1 MEQSRRAILTHIK
14 NAVKKSDGMFVFGG
28 VAAKNEHTN
37 CPILSE
43 ISITHNSMLE
53 GTLERITFHSA
64 EDGYTVARLMP
75 HGKSYLVTIV
85 GKLLGVRPGE
95 TLALEGEWQE
105 HREHGRQFLVTS
117 YRTLMP
123 ATIDGIK
130 RYLGSGL
137 IKGIGPATA
146 KKITETFGKYTLEV
160 LEREPDR
167 LVEVPGLGRK
177 KVELIKQA
185 WREQQ
190 QIKEVMLFLQELGLP
205 TGLAVKI
212 YKQYGDEAMALVR
225 EQPYRLADEVY
236 GIGFLTADQ
245 IASGLGIP
253 HDDPRRI
260 GAGLRY
266 TLSQATE
273 DGHCYLPADELISRA
288 AALLGVTE
296 VQAEAVL
303 NDPVLAGEIEIV
315 SNWLEKATKSSRAD
329 TSERNELTHSATH
342 PLTDSSSVYL
352 KPLAMAEQGVASAI
366 MRLMRAPS
374 AISGFYRAA
383 NWPRVFDHLA
393 ERRAINLAERQQ
405 QAVQMAL
412 TEKVSVLTGGPG
424 TGKTVSLRTVVDL
437 LRVRGY
443 KPLLASPTGRAAKRL
458 AEATAAEAS
467 TIHRLLEYSP
477 QNGPHFRRNAEWP
490 LECDLLVIDE
500 VSMLDILLA
509 NHLLKAVP
517 LHAHV
522 LLVGDADQLPSVG
535 PGSVLRD
542 LLRSGVVPSVHLD
555 VIFRQAAGSGIALNA
570 RRINQGELPE
580 FKDYDDFF
588 FFGASEP
595 ERCAALTVELVVE
608 RIARRFG
615 FDPRRD
621 VQVLSPMHKGAAGV
635 ANLNRLLQEALNP
648 PGQGK
653 AERGYGSVVFRVGD
667 RVLQQRNNYDLD
679 VYNGDVGVVAA
690 IDELEQ
696 SLTVRFDDDREVAY
710 DWSQLDELTLA
721 YALSVHKSQGG
732 EYPVIVLPVLM
743 QHYALLQRNLLYTAV
758 TRARQLV
765 VLVGDR
771 KAVAVAVGN
780 ARVQERYTGLV
791 ERLA

>member
-1 MEQSRRAILTHIK
+1 
-14 NAVKKSDGMFVFGG
+14 
-28 VAAKNEHTN
+28 
-37 CPILSE
+37 
-43 ISITHNSMLE
+43 MLE

-75 HGKSYLVTIV
+75 RGKSYVITIV

-105 HREHGRQFLVTS
+105 HREHGRQFLVSS

-137 IKGIGPATA
+137 IKGVGPATA

-177 KVELIKQA
+177 KVEVIKQA

-212 YKQYGDEAMALVR
+212 YKQYGDGAMALVR

-245 IASGLGIP
+245 IAAGLGIP
-253 HDDPRRI
+253 RDDPRRI

-273 DGHCYLPADELISRA
+273 DGHCYLPAVELITRA
-288 AALLGVTE
+288 AALLE
-296 VQAEAVL
+296 VSEAQAEAVL
-303 NDPVLAGEIEIV
+303 GDPVLAGEVEVV
-315 SNWLEKATKSSRAD
+315 SRWRGEPVTYFETGSTLD
-329 TSERNELTHSATH
+329 NEPQPQQLTGSPAHR
-342 PLTDSSSVYL
+342 LTGSPAVYL

-366 MRLMRAPS
+366 KRLLHGPS
-374 AISGFYRAA
+374 AISGFYRTA
-383 NWPRVFDHLA
+383 NWPRVFTHLA
-393 ERRAINLAERQQ
+393 ERRQINLAEKQQ

-412 TEKVSVLTGGPG
+412 TEKVSILTGGPG
-424 TGKTVSLRTVVDL
+424 TGKTVSLRTVVEL
-437 LRVRGY
+437 LRARGY

-458 AEATAAEAS
+458 AEATGAEAS

-517 LHAHV
+517 PHAHV

-542 LLRSGVVPSVHLD
+542 LLNSGAVPSVHLD

-570 RRINQGELPE
+570 QRINRGELPE
-580 FKDYDDFF
+580 FKDYADFF
-588 FFGASEP
+588 FFAGAEP
-595 ERCAALTVELVVE
+595 ERCAELTVELVAE

-615 FDPRRD
+615 FDRRRD
-621 VQVLSPMHKGAAGV
+621 IQVLSPMHKGAAGV
-635 ANLNRLLQEALNP
+635 ANLNRLLQAALNP
-648 PGQGK
+648 PGAGV
-653 AERGYGSVVFRVGD
+653 AERAYGMVTFRVGD

-679 VYNGDVGVVAA
+679 VYNGDVGVVSA

-696 SLTVRFDDDREVAY
+696 SLTVRFDDEREVAY
-710 DWSQLDELTLA
+710 DWSQLDELALA

-732 EYPVIVLPVLM
+732 EYPVVVLPLLM

-771 KAVAVAVGN
+771 KALAVAVGN

-791 ERLA
+791 ERL